1 MTERADCVVIG
12 AGLIGLAIAHEL
24 AGRGTSC
31 RVIERGRIAG
41 GTTSTTFA
49 WLNATSKLQEDY
61 HRLNVAGMEGHRRWA
76 ARWGSDVTGHRSTGC
91 LMWAGPDTAT
101 TLDDLEWTFDHFSHL
116 DYPCRRVGGPELAD
130 LEPRISFGHGAEGLL
145 MSLDGWLDAPRLARH
160 LAEDIARRGGA
171 IHEGAPVTGFLGAA
185 PLLDGVVT
193 ADGPVHA
200 GKIVIAAGTG
210 TGDLVAMALGSQAAL
225 RPVGSDPG
233 LLVEIAGAGAWLNR
247 VVCFPEGDDEL
258 HVRPNVRG
266 GLLMGADAADR
277 MLPDEVQARRHLAA
291 RAQHYFVGLDAA
303 DVMAR
308 TTARVGHRPMPADGR
323 SIVGHL
329 PGCGNLI
336 VAVTHSGITLA
347 PAIGAL
353 LADEITGGPASP
365 LLQEFRPDRFAWT

>member
-1 MTERADCVVIG
+1 MAERADCVVIG

-24 AGRGTSC
+24 SRRGTSC

-49 WLNATSKLQEDY
+49 WLNATSKLEKDY
-61 HRLNVAGMEGHRRWA
+61 HRLNVAGMEGHRNWA
-76 ARWGSDVTGHRSTGC
+76 ARWGSDVTGHRQSGC

-101 TLDDLEWTFDHFSHL
+101 TLGDLERTFDLLSRL
-116 DYPCRRVGGPELAD
+116 DYPCRHLGGPELAD
-130 LEPRISFGHGAEGLL
+130 LEPRIPFGHGAEGLL
-145 MSLDGWLDAPRLARH
+145 MPLDGWLDAPRLARH
-160 LAEDIARRGGA
+160 LAEDIVRQGGVIREESA
-171 IHEGAPVTGFLGAA
+171 VTGFLGTA

-200 GKIVIAAGTG
+200 GKIVIAAGIETG
-210 TGDLVAMALGSQAAL
+210 VLAAMALGSQATL

-233 LLVEIAGAGAWLNR
+233 LLVEIAGAEAWLNH
-247 VVCFPEGDDEL
+247 VVCFPEGDDDL
-258 HVRPNVRG
+258 HIRPNVGG

-277 MLPDEVQARRHLAA
+277 MLPDEARARRHLAA
-291 RAQHYFVGLDAA
+291 RAQHYLARLDAA

-308 TTARVGHRPMPADGR
+308 MTARVGHRPMPADGR
-323 SIVGHL
+323 SIVGRL
-329 PGCGNLI
+329 PDCDNLF

-347 PAIGAL
+347 PAIGAV

>member
-1 MTERADCVVIG
+1 MVIG
-12 AGLIGLAIAHEL
+12 AGLVGLAIAHEL
-24 AGRGTSC
+24 AVRGMSC

-49 WLNATSKLQEDY
+49 WLNATSKLEADY
-61 HRLNVAGMEGHRRWA
+61 HRLNVAGVEGHWRWA
-76 ARWGSDVTGHRSTGC
+76 SRWGSAVTGHRHTGC

-101 TLDDLEWTFDHFSHL
+101 TLDDLEQIFDRLSRL
-116 DYPCRRVGGPELAD
+116 DYPCRRVGGRELAD
-130 LEPRISFGHGAEGLL
+130 LEPHITFGHGAEGLL

-160 LAEDIARRGGA
+160 LAHGIVRQGGA
-171 IHEGAPVTGFLGAA
+171 IHEETQVTGFLGSA
-185 PLLDGVVT
+185 PVLEGVVT

-200 GKIVIAAGTG
+200 ERIVIAAGTG
-210 TGDLVAMALGSQAAL
+210 TGDLAAMALRSQAAL

-233 LLVEIAGAGAWLNR
+233 LLVEIAGAEALLNR

-258 HVRPNVRG
+258 HMRPNVGG

-291 RAQHYFVGLDAA
+291 RAQHYFDGLDAA
-303 DVMAR
+303 DAMAR
-308 TTARVGHRPMPADGR
+308 TIARVGHRPMPADGR

-329 PGCGNLI
+329 PGCDNVF

-347 PAIGAL
+347 PAVGAL
-353 LADEITGGPASP
+353 IADEITGGPASP
-365 LLQEFRPDRFAWT
+365 LLQEFRPDRFAWS

>member
-12 AGLIGLAIAHEL
+12 AGLVGLAIAHEL

-31 RVIERGRIAG
+31 RVIERRRIAG

-49 WLNATSKLQEDY
+49 WLNATSKLEEDY
-61 HRLNVAGMEGHRRWA
+61 HRLNVAGVEGHWRLA
-76 ARWGSDVTGHRSTGC
+76 SRWGSDVTGHRHTGC

-101 TLDDLEWTFDHFSHL
+101 TLDDLERIFDRLSRL
-116 DYPCRRVGGPELAD
+116 AYPCRRVGRRELTD
-130 LEPRISFGHGAEGLL
+130 LEPRIAFGHGAEGLL
-145 MSLDGWLDAPRLARH
+145 MPLDGWLDAPRLARH
-160 LAEDIARRGGA
+160 LAQGIVRGGGA
-171 IHEGAPVTGFLGAA
+171 IHEETQVTGFLGSA
-185 PLLDGVVT
+185 PVLDGVVT

-200 GKIVIAAGTG
+200 DRVVIAAGTG
-210 TGDLVAMALGSQAAL
+210 TGDLAAMALGSQTAL

-258 HVRPNVRG
+258 HMRPSAGG

-277 MLPDEVQARRHLAA
+277 MLPDEMRARRHLAT
-291 RAQHYFVGLDAA
+291 RAQHYFIGLDSA

-323 SIVGHL
+323 SIVGRL
-329 PGCGNLI
+329 PGCDNLF
-336 VAVTHSGITLA
+336 VAATHSGITLA
-347 PAIGAL
+347 PAVGAM
-353 LADEITGGPASP
+353 LADEITGRPASS